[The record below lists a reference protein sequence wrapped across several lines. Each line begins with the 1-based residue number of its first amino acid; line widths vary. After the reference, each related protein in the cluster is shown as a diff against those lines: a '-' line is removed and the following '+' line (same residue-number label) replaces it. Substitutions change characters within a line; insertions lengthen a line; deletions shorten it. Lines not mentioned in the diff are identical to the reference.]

1 MQVKKRMKKILAIVL
16 SAALLTGLGLTGCSQ
31 TEEKEEDGKKSE
43 VTIGIAWPSL
53 GTQAWSAM
61 ADYLRWYVEDW
72 NKENDVQIK
81 LIETTAGDDA
91 AAQETQIRDLL
102 NQDVDVVISGA
113 IDTTAIWSSIT
124 ETHDAGKKFMSFCRR
139 LTPGGPEADSTVG
152 PDTYDT
158 AYVSVDAAI
167 KKMVEDGIAA
177 EDIQVIRVQ
186 GDLKDQNAMRY
197 GEGCE
202 AAVEDNGAKI
212 VADIESNWSVET
224 VMNKLAPT
232 LQANEKANLIFTP
245 NEDLMLGVQS
255 VLEGQ
260 GQWIK
265 SGEEGHIYLAAAGGC
280 EIGLEM
286 IQSGYL
292 DATGYEDLKAVSENA
307 VENAVKLALGEEPG
321 DSFVKSEAITQEN
334 IEPLLSE
341 NHFWVYDYVEKT
353 EK

>member
-1 MQVKKRMKKILAIVL
+1 MKKRMKKVV
-16 SAALLTGLGLTGCSQ
+16 AAMAAMSLLFGLCLTGCSGSG
-31 TEEKEEDGKKSE
+31 EESQEEGEKKE

-61 ADYLRWYVEDW
+61 ADYLRWYVEDY
-72 NKENDVQIK
+72 NEANEVQIK

-102 NQDVDVVISGA
+102 NQDVDVVVSGA

-167 KKMVEDGIAA
+167 KKMVAEGIPA
-177 EDIQVIRVQ
+177 EDIKVIRVQ

-202 AAVEDNGAKI
+202 AAVKDNGAEI

-224 VMNKLAPT
+224 VMNKLSPT
-232 LQANEKANLIFTP
+232 LQANADANLIFTP

-260 GQWIK
+260 GKWIK

-286 IQSGYL
+286 IQEGYL
-292 DATGYEDLKAVSENA
+292 DATGYEDLQAVSENA

-321 DSFVKSEAITQEN
+321 DSFVKSEAITQDN
-334 IEPLLSE
+334 IQELLDE
-341 NHFWVYDYVEKT
+341 NHFWVYDYIEKT
-353 EK
+353 EE